1 MNCTNCGAELHDTA
15 KFCSE
20 CGTATALA
28 CPNCGEAI
36 SAADKFCSEC
46 GHNLDSVSAAAAP
59 SVVATGEPAQRP
71 EERRF
76 ITALFT
82 DLVGFTPLTEERD
95 AEEVRGMLTQYF
107 DRAREIVARYG
118 GAIDKFIGDAVM
130 AVWGADTAHEDDAER
145 AVRAGLDL
153 VEAVEDLGRQL
164 GLPELKARSG
174 ALSGEAAVG
183 ADGNA
188 MGLII
193 GDIVN
198 VASRLQGAAEP
209 GTVLVGRSTRDL
221 TGMSIEFE
229 SAGSVELKGKS
240 ETVETWRA
248 VRVISGHGGNRRADG
263 LVPPFVGRQ
272 DEMRLLKDSLS
283 SVGSESRIRLVSI
296 VGQGGIGKSRLIDE
310 FWNYADGLSD
320 TTYWHEGRSPAY
332 GDGLSF
338 WALGEMVRQRAGI
351 AESDDDHRTRTKL
364 RTALAEHIS
373 DHEDRE
379 WMLPRFEALL
389 GLSEAPE
396 GDRAEL
402 FAAWR
407 LLFTRLAERN
417 PTVMVFEDL
426 HWADEGLL
434 DFIDELTGI
443 ATDFP
448 ILVVTVARPS
458 LLERR
463 SGWGSDRTN
472 AISLRLA
479 PLAPATMTELVQG
492 VVTDAPPD
500 LVEGLVERA
509 GGIPLYAVELMRM
522 LHARSLIATD
532 SDGRFH
538 MSGDVADIEIPDSLH
553 GLIGARLDQ
562 LEGDERSLLQDAA
575 VLGQSFTVQGLLALR
590 EATGEELTAALEP
603 LVRREVLTV
612 ERDPR
617 SPERGQYRFVQS
629 IIREVAHQ
637 RISKADRLERH
648 MRVAEYFQSLDDPEV
663 AGVVASHYLDALEV
677 SPEGEA
683 ADEVRARAIAGLL
696 AAADRAEALQ
706 SHDQVIRLCERGIEL
721 TADPGQRGEL
731 LLRAARSAHAN
742 LDERREGF
750 ARQALDSFGE
760 ASDQQG
766 RLRAAT
772 VLGRIFDDSRRANEA
787 WPLLLEVVD
796 EGDTEAHAAA
806 MGELARAYMFEYQ
819 FEDGMM
825 WADRALTIAEQ
836 LDLIPVFT
844 DALVTKGV
852 ALGQRYRNREGLAL
866 LEKGLELARE
876 HQLMTT
882 KRRAIQN
889 LLYLGA
895 SDIVGDLALMR
906 EQLADARRLAEPRQL
921 AEVILLNAWDALW
934 RFEWDR
940 LDSLL
945 AELDPESL
953 PPEGAFAYGNTV
965 EARLAFTGDPKQAE
979 AMAEVRFEDMT
990 SVGDFQS
997 ARNVESTRILMAVL
1011 NGRYDE
1017 AFERAR
1023 SMTGE
1028 SPARLDIFWAMRAA
1042 MKLRDPQRLHQVAEM
1057 VDDCLFRGRSIDM
1070 MGLATRGAIQSL
1082 EGDLE
1087 AASESWGEACRLSD
1101 DVWPLGSSAMLWAEA
1116 ASYLGTDHP
1125 LGYERGIMA
1134 REAFESVEATTL
1146 LEIFADGL
1154 PPAEEEAG
1162 LLDSA

>member
-1 MNCTNCGAELHDTA
+1 MNCTNCGADLREGA

-20 CGTATALA
+20 CGTATAIS
-28 CPNCGEAI
+28 CPNCDGPI
-36 SAADKFCSEC
+36 SSSDRFCTEC
-46 GHNLDSVSAAAAP
+46 GHNLGATGTPRPVSAAAE
-59 SVVATGEPAQRP
+59 TAQRP

-82 DLVGFTPLTEERD
+82 DLVGFTPLTETRD

-107 DRAREIVARYG
+107 DRARDIVARYG

-130 AVWGADTAHEDDAER
+130 AVWGAETAHEDDAER

-164 GLPELKARSG
+164 GLPDLRARSG

-272 DEMRLLKDSLS
+272 EEMRLLKDSLS
-283 SVGSESRIRLVSI
+283 SVGNESRIRLVSI

-320 TTYWHEGRSPAY
+320 TTYWHQGRSPAY

-351 AESDDDHRTRTKL
+351 AETDDDHRSRTKL
-364 RTALAEHIS
+364 RTALAEFVQDS
-373 DHEDRE
+373 GDRE

-407 LLFTRLAERN
+407 LLFTRLADRN

-426 HWADEGLL
+426 HWADDGLL
-434 DFIDELTGI
+434 DFIDELIGL

-458 LLERR
+458 LLDKRP
-463 SGWGSDRTN
+463 GWGSDRTN
-472 AISLRLA
+472 TISVRLA
-479 PLAPATMTELVQG
+479 PLAPATMTELVRG
-492 VVTDAPPD
+492 VVTDAPSD

-522 LHARSLIATD
+522 LQARSLIAAD

-538 MSGDVADIEIPDSLH
+538 MSGDVADIEIPDSLQ

-562 LEGDERSLLQDAA
+562 LDGDERSLLQDAA
-575 VLGQSFTVQGLLALR
+575 VLGQSFTVQGLQALR
-590 EATGEELTAALEP
+590 QASADELTGTLER

-637 RISKADRLERH
+637 RISRADRLKRH
-648 MRVAEYFQSLDDPEV
+648 IRVAEYFESLDEPEL

-683 ADEVRARAIAGLL
+683 AEEVRARAIDGLL
-696 AAADRAEALQ
+696 AAADRAVALQ

-721 TADPGQRGEL
+721 TTDSGQRGEL

-742 LDERREGF
+742 LDHRAEGF
-750 ARQALDSFGE
+750 ARQALEAFED
-760 ASDQQG
+760 ASDQLG
-766 RLRAAT
+766 KLRAVT
-772 VLGRIFDDSRRANEA
+772 ILGRIFDDSRRANEA
-787 WPLLLEVVD
+787 WPVLLETID
-796 EGDTEAHAAA
+796 EGDTEAHVAA
-806 MGELARAYMFEYQ
+806 MGELARAYMFEFQ
-819 FEDGMM
+819 SAEALV
-825 WADRALTIAEQ
+825 WADRALTIAER
-836 LDLIPVFT
+836 LDLIAVFT
-844 DALVTKGV
+844 GVLVTKGV
-852 ALGQRYRNREGLAL
+852 ALGQIYRTREGMAL

-882 KRRAIQN
+882 KRRALQN
-889 LLYLGA
+889 LAYLGG
-895 SDIVGDLALMR
+895 SDSWFDPALLEER
-906 EQLADARRLAEPRQL
+906 LADARRLGEPRQL
-921 AEVILLNAWDALW
+921 AEVLIIGTWEALW
-934 RFEWDR
+934 SFEWER

-945 AELDPESL
+945 AELDPETL
-953 PPEGAFAYGNTV
+953 PPDAAFGYWNTV
-965 EARLAFTGDPKQAE
+965 EARLAITGNPEQAE
-979 AMAEVRFEDMT
+979 HRAEARFTEMS
-990 SVGDFQS
+990 SVGDAQ
-997 ARNVESTRILMAVL
+997 AAENIESTRAALSFW
-1011 NGRYDE
+1011 NGRYEE
-1017 AFERAR
+1017 AYDRAR
-1023 SMTGE
+1023 SIETRVPHR
-1028 SPARLDIFWAMRAA
+1028 SDIYWSMSAA
-1042 MKLRDPQRLHQVAEM
+1042 MKLGDPKRLRQVAAEIEE
-1057 VDDCLFRGRSIDM
+1057 CEFRGRVIDL
-1070 MGLATRGAIQSL
+1070 MGLATRGALESL
-1082 EGDLE
+1082 DGRHDSAAEHWSE
-1087 AASESWGEACRLSD
+1087 AGRLAD
-1101 DVWPLGSSAMLWAEA
+1101 DVWPRGTTAVLSAEA
-1116 ASYLGTDHP
+1116 ARYLSLDHP
-1125 LGYERGIMA
+1125 LGRQRGLAA
-1134 REAFESVEATTL
+1134 REAFESVGATTL
-1146 LEIFADGL
+1146 LDMFADAL
-1154 PPAEEEAG
+1154 PADEEAG